1 MNLIKNISTL
11 VISLLLSFFV
21 AELIF
26 RSLEI
31 GYGNNPLESSKIYH
45 HVHPLN
51 YTFRIHDPHGEYG
64 GHNIY
69 YDEKGFRVENNN
81 VNILKDSDNLDSI
94 IFLGD
99 SFTEAVQVP
108 YKDTFASLTGLALG
122 FPVINLGVSSYSPM
136 LYKLQSKKILSQFS
150 GRTVIMQIY
159 ANDFRSDKSFFD
171 SAIFENNELVAIDGG
186 KNNFLIRLLR
196 KSYVA
201 RYLRKSQLTIKA
213 IVTGPTFFSITN
225 DIKFQNTVTDEHI
238 KFTVKTIKEIS
249 EILNN
254 QNKKLHVFM
263 VPTKHLSVQNLCC
276 KEDKLY
282 NKFYNELFKHK
293 ISTIDMAYFFEKY
306 EDQKRLFFDLDAHF
320 TKEGNKLVASA
331 IVSFLNQKEPSL
343 SYNIDK

>member
-136 LYKLQSKKILSQFS
+136 LYKLQSKKILSQLS
-150 GRTVIMQIY
+150 QI
-159 ANDFRSDKSFFD
+159 
-171 SAIFENNELVAIDGG
+171 
-186 KNNFLIRLLR
+186 
-196 KSYVA
+196 
-201 RYLRKSQLTIKA
+201 
-213 IVTGPTFFSITN
+213 
-225 DIKFQNTVTDEHI
+225 
-238 KFTVKTIKEIS
+238 
-249 EILNN
+249 
-254 QNKKLHVFM
+254 
-263 VPTKHLSVQNLCC
+263 
-276 KEDKLY
+276 
-282 NKFYNELFKHK
+282 
-293 ISTIDMAYFFEKY
+293 
-306 EDQKRLFFDLDAHF
+306 
-320 TKEGNKLVASA
+320 
-331 IVSFLNQKEPSL
+331 
-343 SYNIDK
+343 